1 VRLADNPRSLRL
13 EMSRDDPRHH
23 GRVLWSRLGS
33 RCAAR
38 YTRFALSVAPYLG
51 TLGEGTPCPTMNLS
65 VRDAASLLKVSE
77 KTIYRWI
84 QQQVVPAYRV
94 QEQYRFNRAEL
105 LEWATSRRLNVS
117 SEIFLEPEAE
127 GLPIPSLV
135 AALEAGGVHYRVS
148 GSDKAGAL
156 REVVQLLRLPD
167 EVDREFL
174 LRVLLAREA
183 IAPTAIGDGIAIPHV
198 RNPVVLHVGRPSI
211 TLCFLDQPIDYGA
224 LDGKPVHTLFTIISP
239 TTRAHLHLMSRLAFV
254 LRDAEVRCAL
264 ERQESRPQL
273 LREVARAEQQ
283 LAPSNTPC
291 PPPVEVGASH
301 AGSS

>member
-1 VRLADNPRSLRL
+1 MGLAVVEGESPADGGGA
-13 EMSRDDPRHH
+13 DD
-23 GRVLWSRLGS
+23 LLTFLGLNWI
-33 RCAAR
+33 
-38 YTRFALSVAPYLG
+38 LSIDVTLSQECP
-51 TLGEGTPCPTMNLS
+51 TSLGEGSPCPIMNLS

-84 QQQVVPAYRV
+84 HQQVVPAYRV

-117 SEIFLEPEAE
+117 SEIFFEPEAE
-127 GLPIPSLV
+127 GLSIPSLV

-148 GSDKAGAL
+148 GSDKPSAL
-156 REVVQLLRLPD
+156 REVVQLLRLPE

-174 LRVLLAREA
+174 LRVILAREA

-211 TLCFLDQPIDYGA
+211 TLCFLDQAIEYGA
-224 LDGKPVHTLFTIISP
+224 LDCKPVHTLFTIISP

-254 LRDAEVRCAL
+254 LRDAEVRRAI

-273 LREVARAEQQ
+273 LREVARAEEQ
-283 LAPSNTPC
+283 LASSYTPC
-291 PPPVEVGASH
+291 LLSVEVGATSS
-301 AGSS
+301 GSS